1 MPFIKAFCADINLC
15 KKNLI
20 YCFLEEFD
28 IEKKINEKL
37 LKKFCKYK

>member
-1 MPFIKAFCADINLC
+1 MPFIKAFCAINLC

-37 LKKFCKYK
+37 LMKFCKYK